1 MSYADVLSLFP
12 LPVFSSVLED
22 VDGEKIY
29 KNLELEK
36 FNETSQAQSQED
48 STNSYITEDLYL
60 LEKYSELK
68 NSIEKNLEAYVKKVL
83 THSKATFKIT
93 TSWATLTPHGGSGQ
107 IHKHCNSW
115 ISGVYYPHATDGI
128 CFHRPLTSNWSLE
141 TDEWNAFNSDIWKVE
156 PVPNTL
162 LIFPSLLQH
171 SILKNKSD
179 KNRYS
184 IAFNVLPTGRFGQGD
199 STIYIS
205 AK

>member
-12 LPVFSSVLED
+12 LPVFSAVLGD

-29 KNLELEK
+29 SYLELEK

-48 STNSYITEDLYL
+48 STNSYITEDLYI

-68 NSIEKNLEAYVKKVL
+68 NSIEKNLEVYVKKVL

-115 ISGVYYPHATDGI
+115 ITVSGIYK
-128 CFHRPLTSNWSLE
+128 F
-141 TDEWNAFNSDIWKVE
+141 
-156 PVPNTL
+156 
-162 LIFPSLLQH
+162 IFW
-171 SILKNKSD
+171 
-179 KNRYS
+179 
-184 IAFNVLPTGRFGQGD
+184 
-199 STIYIS
+199 YIF
-205 AK
+205 

>member
-22 VDGEKIY
+22 IDREKVY
-29 KNLELEK
+29 ENLKLEK

-68 NSIEKNLEAYVKKVL
+68 NSIEKHLEVYVKKVL

-93 TSWATLTPHGGSGQ
+93 TSWATLTPYGGSGQ

-128 CFHRPLTSNWSLE
+128 CFHRPLTSNLSLIHI
-141 TDEWNAFNSDIWKVE
+141 SE
-156 PVPNTL
+156 PTRL
-162 LIFPSLLQH
+162 
-171 SILKNKSD
+171 
-179 KNRYS
+179 
-184 IAFNVLPTGRFGQGD
+184 
-199 STIYIS
+199 
-205 AK
+205 